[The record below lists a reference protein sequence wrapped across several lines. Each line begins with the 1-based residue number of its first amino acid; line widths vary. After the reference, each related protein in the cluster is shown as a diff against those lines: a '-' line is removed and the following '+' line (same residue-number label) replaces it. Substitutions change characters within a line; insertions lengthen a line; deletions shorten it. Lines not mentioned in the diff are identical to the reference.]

1 MFSYYLIQSEREA
14 GAWRG
19 AHWAPLWQSRLCCV
33 YPPLSHTL
41 IRLSFSLIET
51 PPQWHSIRA
60 AEWKPG
66 YFYIFFP
73 PPGSAGARPKELI
86 SALSQRCLR
95 AMTCPFFVPRN
106 DTLTLK
112 WICINFTFSC
122 CVYVCAP
129 WPSGKQSH
137 KVPKD
142 LPDLHVTAKRMNRSV
157 QHAGIIMRMTRVYS
171 FAHAAP
177 LWLSAKQTLC

>member
-14 GAWRG
+14 GASRA

-41 IRLSFSLIET
+41 IRLSFSLIEN

-73 PPGSAGARPKELI
+73 PRLGRGPSKGINHCSLTALPPGDD
-86 SALSQRCLR
+86 LSLFCAQKWHI
-95 AMTCPFFVPRN
+95 N
-106 DTLTLK
+106 LK
-112 WICINFTFSC
+112 MDLCINFTFSC
-122 CVYVCAP
+122 CVCVCGQE
-129 WPSGKQSH
+129 SGRTSTLGCNT
-137 KVPKD
+137 V
-142 LPDLHVTAKRMNRSV
+142 
-157 QHAGIIMRMTRVYS
+157 
-171 FAHAAP
+171 AACN
-177 LWLSAKQTLC
+177 T

>member
-1 MFSYYLIQSEREA
+1 MYLTSLASSNITPQGIGFCLWMPYVSLIVRYQQIICVEKRWKLGGREITFHYLLTHYGSRPFEGLVQRALKWKKMFSYYLIQSEREA
-14 GAWRG
+14 GASRA

-73 PPGSAGARPKELI
+73 PTRQGPE
-86 SALSQRCLR
+86 QR
-95 AMTCPFFVPRN
+95 N
-106 DTLTLK
+106 
-112 WICINFTFSC
+112 
-122 CVYVCAP
+122 
-129 WPSGKQSH
+129 
-137 KVPKD
+137 
-142 LPDLHVTAKRMNRSV
+142 
-157 QHAGIIMRMTRVYS
+157 
-171 FAHAAP
+171 
-177 LWLSAKQTLC
+177 

>member
-1 MFSYYLIQSEREA
+1 MGLWFFIFFNKTLLQNDVLEPFNYFKERPKLSSSSLSSSSSERLGEWAPILLVLTHIRSVSCLWRCCPAALKWKKMFSYYLIQSEREA

-86 SALSQRCLR
+86 SAL
-95 AMTCPFFVPRN
+95 
-106 DTLTLK
+106 
-112 WICINFTFSC
+112 
-122 CVYVCAP
+122 
-129 WPSGKQSH
+129 
-137 KVPKD
+137 
-142 LPDLHVTAKRMNRSV
+142 
-157 QHAGIIMRMTRVYS
+157 
-171 FAHAAP
+171 
-177 LWLSAKQTLC
+177 